1 MNMSDTI
8 IKLLQK
14 MIEIP
19 SLSREE
25 MEVAGA
31 IRNFLLKRNIPY
43 ETRLN
48 NTWCYNKNFH
58 PERPTILLN
67 SHIDTVRPNTNWK
80 TNPYDARIENGK
92 LFGLGSN
99 DAGGALVCLL
109 GAFLHF
115 YEADELPFNLL
126 FAATAEE
133 EISGKNGIELI
144 QDITQKCAFALV
156 GEPTELNM
164 AIAEKGLMVV
174 DGVVTGKSGH
184 AARDEGDNAI
194 YLALKD
200 IAFFKNYQFPKQ
212 SETLGNLKMSLTVI
226 QAGTQHNVV
235 PGSCQYT
242 VDIRMIPE
250 YNFQEVLDVIQPQ
263 INGILTPRSM
273 RLKPSFLPQQHILH
287 IIAQELN
294 IPTFGSSTL
303 SDQALLNIP
312 SVKIG
317 PGKSERSH
325 TAEEF
330 IYLSELHDGLET
342 YKKIISSLKNHIG
355 KQNN

>member
-1 MNMSDTI
+1 MDEI
-8 IKLLQK
+8 IIDLLQK
-14 MIEIP
+14 IIGTP
-19 SLSREE
+19 SHSKEE
-25 MEVAGA
+25 TEVATL
-31 IRNFLLKRNIPY
+31 IRNFLQERGIPY
-43 ETRLN
+43 EMRLN
-48 NTWCYNKNFH
+48 NTWCYNKYFQ
-58 PERPTILLN
+58 PELPTILLN
-67 SHIDTVRPNTNWK
+67 SHIDTVRPNANWK
-80 TNPYDARIENGK
+80 TNPYEARIEEGK

-115 YEADELPFNLL
+115 YEDDGLPFNLL

-133 EISGKNGIELI
+133 EISGRNGIESM
-144 QDITQKCAFALV
+144 QDITQKCSFALV
-156 GEPTELNM
+156 GEPTELHM

-184 AARDEGDNAI
+184 AAREEGDNAI

-200 IAFFKNYQFPKQ
+200 VAFFKDYQFPKQ
-212 SETLGNLKMSLTVI
+212 SATLGKLKMSLTII

-250 YNFQEVLDVIQPQ
+250 YGFQEVLDIIQPQ

-273 RLKPSFLPQQHILH
+273 RLKPSFLPPQHILH
-287 IIAQELN
+287 TVAQELN

-342 YKKIISSLKNHIG
+342 YIQIISTLKRHII